1 MNRTGSS
8 LRFSLLRVAPVLLPL
23 AIIVVTGIQ
32 GLDFGNHWDEKG
44 YQLAP
49 LKTML
54 SLRAPLPGHY
64 GYPSFDYWVSSAALL
79 P

>member
-1 MNRTGSS
+1 
-8 LRFSLLRVAPVLLPL
+8 LLPL

-49 LKTML
+49 VTTML
-54 SLRAPLPGHY
+54 SPSTLPGYY
-64 GYPSFDYWVSSAALL
+64 GYPSFDYWVTSAALL
-79 P
+79 PEIVTVWGEHRSRE